1 MIPPGVPPYRF
12 DSNSTYVLSGGSG
25 GLGRSLAHWMV
36 RQGARNIIFLS
47 RSGDKKPEARKT
59 IEELVQKGAKV
70 TAYSCDVGNA
80 AEVEEII
87 RKSAEEYPPIRGV
100 IQGAMVL
107 KVCPCPSPMSRPSK
121 SNSSLAGRHLP
132 EHDA

>member
-1 MIPPGVPPYRF
+1 
-12 DSNSTYVLSGGSG
+12 
-25 GLGRSLAHWMV
+25 MV

>member
-1 MIPPGVPPYRF
+1 
-12 DSNSTYVLSGGSG
+12 
-25 GLGRSLAHWMV
+25 MV

-70 TAYSCDVGNA
+70 TVYSCDVGNA
-80 AEVEEII
+80 KAVEEVIQE
-87 RKSAEEYPPIRGV
+87 SAKKCPPIRGV

-107 KVCPCPSPMSRPSK
+107 KVCLSRSQQPSC
-121 SNSSLAGRHLP
+121 LV
-132 EHDA
+132 